1 MNTAARKSTR
11 VPVSRDVNEDKKWG
25 RFTSVVYAAMGSP
38 PGSFQVSAL
47 RPLLEGG
54 GIQLAEVHDLP
65 VIGVVAHHEGLG
77 DLAGHVQL
85 PRPLS
90 PRPPEYSLGPLA
102 VTAFVQIKDA
112 DDPAVGKNFV
122 LADVEVHGGLLSVS
136 VGDFAAYGC
145 GTALVEG
152 AIRASF

>member
-11 VPVSRDVNEDKKWG
+11 VPVSRDVNKDKKWG

-65 VIGVVAHHEGLG
+65 VIGVIAHHEGLG
-77 DLAGHVQL
+77 DLAGHVRHHALFLRGRQIL
-85 PRPLS
+85 PGPVSYTHLDVYKRQ
-90 PRPPEYSLGPLA
+90 RDPPP
-102 VTAFVQIKDA
+102 
-112 DDPAVGKNFV
+112 P
-122 LADVEVHGGLLSVS
+122 
-136 VGDFAAYGC
+136 
-145 GTALVEG
+145 
-152 AIRASF
+152 

>member
-11 VPVSRDVNEDKKWG
+11 APASRDVNKDKKWG

-65 VIGVVAHHEGLG
+65 VIGVIAHHEGPPRSG
-77 DLAGHVQL
+77 PEAGI
-85 PRPLS
+85 S
-90 PRPPEYSLGPLA
+90 EKSSFGA
-102 VTAFVQIKDA
+102 VF
-112 DDPAVGKNFV
+112 P
-122 LADVEVHGGLLSVS
+122 
-136 VGDFAAYGC
+136 
-145 GTALVEG
+145 
-152 AIRASF
+152 

>member
-11 VPVSRDVNEDKKWG
+11 VPVSRDVNKDKKWG

-65 VIGVVAHHEGLG
+65 VIGVIAHHEGLG
-77 DLAGHVQL
+77 DLAGHGQHHALFLRGRQIL
-85 PRPLS
+85 P
-90 PRPPEYSLGPLA
+90 GPLA

-112 DDPAVGKNFV
+112 DDPAVGKDFV
-122 LADVEVHGGLLSVS
+122 LADMQVLRSCPLWNLE
-136 VGDFAAYGC
+136 
-145 GTALVEG
+145 
-152 AIRASF
+152 